1 MKTTF
6 RNLALSGL
14 VIGIYGLGVQPASA
28 MEVIGKKLEIYG
40 KANISLD
47 FSDNDRLPP
56 NDQSDMSLSS
66 NSSRL
71 GFRGQVPLAGQSIEG
86 VYQVEQEIAIDQGN
100 GASLASRNT
109 FAGLKVDGVG
119 KFIVG
124 YFDTPFK
131 SVAGKWSLMG
141 DSVADRRKILGAG
154 AINGNK
160 MNNRAH
166 NALMYSQNFSGLK
179 VRLLYSTDGKNT
191 SGSAIDDNKN
201 QSMYSASLAYKL
213 SHLHLAGAYE
223 KWKDLGSSY
232 GETRGYRLAARWKTG
247 GYSVGAIYEDIST
260 SGTAK
265 DLDRSAWGVNGS
277 FRLGKVDLRAEY
289 LVANDYQGVSNSGAS
304 AASVG
309 AFGKFSKPVGWYVV
323 YTQTA
328 NDDNAKYQGVDG
340 GHGDEVKTDY
350 GRTPSSFSAG
360 VIVKF

>member
-1 MKTTF
+1 MKTSIRTM
-6 RNLALSGL
+6 ALSGL
-14 VIGIYGLGVQPASA
+14 VLGIYGLSAQPASA

-47 FSDNDRLPP
+47 FSDNDRLSP

-71 GFRGQVPLAGQSIEG
+71 GFKGQVPLAGKSIEG
-86 VYQVEQEIAIDQGN
+86 VYQVEQEIAIDRGN

-109 FAGLKVDGVG
+109 FAGLKVANAG

-154 AINGNK
+154 ALNGNK

-166 NALMYSQNFSGLK
+166 NAIMYMNKFGGLGVK
-179 VRLLYSTDGKNT
+179 LLYSTDGKDSN
-191 SGSAIDDNKN
+191 SGGIDDNKN
-201 QSMYSASLAYKL
+201 KSMYSGSLSYKI

-232 GETRGYRLAARWKTG
+232 GETTGYRLAARWKASA
-247 GYSVGAIYEDIST
+247 YSVGAIYEDIST
-260 SGTAK
+260 DGTAN
-265 DLDRSAWGVNGS
+265 DLDRSAWGLNGS
-277 FRLGKVDLRAEY
+277 FRVGKVDLRAEY
-289 LVANDYQGVSNSGAS
+289 LVADDYEGVSDSGAT
-304 AASVG
+304 AASIG

-340 GHGDEVKTDY
+340 GHGDEVKTDL
-350 GRTPSSFSAG
+350 GRTPTSFSAG
-360 VIVKF
+360 IIVKF